1 MKKLILPLVLVVLA
15 VGGYL
20 FYRNYTAAPSNVISV
35 SGNIELEQ
43 VNIGFKTS
51 GKVIER
57 TVNEGDN
64 VTKGEVIA
72 RLDRDQLVRQRE
84 REMASLQEAE
94 ANLAET
100 KTGVAMSTES
110 VAADLDGRKA
120 DADTA
125 ESKLKE
131 LKNGSRPQEITQATE
146 AVASAQAEYDR
157 AKKDWERS
165 QKLHSDDDIST
176 SQYDMAQ
183 RTFLSAESS
192 LKQAKDHEALMKE
205 GSRSEDVDQAQAQLI
220 RAKAAI
226 RGSQAN
232 ELDIKRRQQDVVA
245 KQADIE
251 REQAQIALIDAQLA
265 DTTASSPIAGV
276 VLVKSVDV
284 GEVIAPG
291 TAVVTVGDLDHP
303 WLRAYIPE
311 TDLGRVKLGA
321 KVDVKTDSFPGRIFN
336 GRVTFIS
343 SEAEFTPK
351 QIETKDERVKL
362 VYRIKIE
369 IDNPQHE
376 LKSNMPADAEIH
388 VN

>member
-205 GSRSEDVDQAQAQLI
+205 GSRP
-220 RAKAAI
+220 
-226 RGSQAN
+226 N
-232 ELDIKRRQQDVVA
+232 
-245 KQADIE
+245 
-251 REQAQIALIDAQLA
+251 
-265 DTTASSPIAGV
+265 
-276 VLVKSVDV
+276 
-284 GEVIAPG
+284 
-291 TAVVTVGDLDHP
+291 
-303 WLRAYIPE
+303 
-311 TDLGRVKLGA
+311 
-321 KVDVKTDSFPGRIFN
+321 
-336 GRVTFIS
+336 
-343 SEAEFTPK
+343 
-351 QIETKDERVKL
+351 
-362 VYRIKIE
+362 
-369 IDNPQHE
+369 
-376 LKSNMPADAEIH
+376 
-388 VN
+388 

>member
-1 MKKLILPLVLVVLA
+1 
-15 VGGYL
+15 
-20 FYRNYTAAPSNVISV
+20 
-35 SGNIELEQ
+35 
-43 VNIGFKTS
+43 
-51 GKVIER
+51 
-57 TVNEGDN
+57 
-64 VTKGEVIA
+64 
-72 RLDRDQLVRQRE
+72 
-84 REMASLQEAE
+84 
-94 ANLAET
+94 
-100 KTGVAMSTES
+100 MSTES

>member
-1 MKKLILPLVLVVLA
+1 MKKIILPLVIVVLA

-20 FYRNYTAAPSNVISV
+20 FYRNYNAGPTNVIKV

-51 GKVIER
+51 GRVIER
-57 TVNEGDN
+57 TVTEGDN
-64 VTKGEVIA
+64 VTKGQVIA

-94 ANLAET
+94 ATLAET
-100 KTGVAMSTES
+100 KTGVDMSTQS
-110 VAADLDGRKA
+110 SQADLDGRNA
-120 DADTA
+120 DADNA
-125 ESKLKE
+125 ESRLKE
-131 LKNGSRPQEITQATE
+131 LKNGSRPQEITQAAE
-146 AVASAQAEYDR
+146 ATASAQAEYDR
-157 AKKDWERS
+157 SKKDWERS
-165 QKLHSDDDIST
+165 QKLHADDDIST
-176 SQYDMAQ
+176 SQYDAAQ
-183 RTFLSAESS
+183 RTFLSAEAS
-192 LKQAKDHEALMKE
+192 LKQAKDHEALVKE
-205 GSRSEDVDQAQAQLI
+205 GSRSEDIEQANAQVI
-220 RAKAAI
+220 RARAAI

-232 ELDIKRRQQDVVA
+232 ALDIKRRQQDVMA

-251 REQAQIALIDAQLA
+251 RERAQIALIDAQLA
-265 DTTASSPIAGV
+265 DTTAISPISGV

-311 TDLGRVKLGA
+311 TELGRVKLGA
-321 KVDVKTDSFPGRIFN
+321 KVNVKTDSFPGRVFN

-343 SEAEFTPK
+343 SDAEFTPK
-351 QIETKDERVKL
+351 QIQTTDERVKL

-369 IDNPQHE
+369 INNPQHE
-376 LKSNMPADAEIH
+376 LKSNMPADAEIA

>member
-276 VLVKSVDV
+276 VL
-284 GEVIAPG
+284 
-291 TAVVTVGDLDHP
+291 
-303 WLRAYIPE
+303 
-311 TDLGRVKLGA
+311 A
-321 KVDVKTDSFPGRIFN
+321 K
-336 GRVTFIS
+336 
-343 SEAEFTPK
+343 
-351 QIETKDERVKL
+351 
-362 VYRIKIE
+362 
-369 IDNPQHE
+369 
-376 LKSNMPADAEIH
+376 
-388 VN
+388 